1 MFDDLANTEAAVLRS
16 RFGADATIL
25 TFFNMVV

>member
-1 MFDDLANTEAAVLRS
+1 MNLLLVPVVE

-25 TFFNMVV
+25 LRCFRESYYASI